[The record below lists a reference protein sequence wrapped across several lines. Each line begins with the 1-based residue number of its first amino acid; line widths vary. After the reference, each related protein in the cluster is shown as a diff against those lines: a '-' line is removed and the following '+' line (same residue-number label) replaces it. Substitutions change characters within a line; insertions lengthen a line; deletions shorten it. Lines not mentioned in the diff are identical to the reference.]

1 MRRRALLLMVM
12 AAFGAVCARHPGAA
26 IASGAA
32 AAPAFNDLD
41 EVMGLLAMRRHG
53 KVEFVEQQFL
63 AVLKQPVES
72 SGELRYDAPDRLEK
86 RTLKPRAETL
96 VLAGGVLTVERA
108 HSRRVMDLHAYPQVQ
123 PFVESIRA
131 TLAGDRGALERLF
144 RVEFAGSVA
153 RWTLT
158 LIPIESKIKQSVS
171 QVRIDGARD
180 QLLKVEIRQPDGD
193 RSLMTL
199 RPSTSP

>member
-1 MRRRALLLMVM
+1 MLRFLSLALLCILSATGN
-12 AAFGAVCARHPGAA
+12 AARAATTGAG
-26 IASGAA
+26 
-32 AAPAFNDLD
+32 DLD
-41 EVMGLLAMRRHG
+41 QVMGLLAMRQHG
-53 KVEFVEQQFL
+53 RVEFIEQHFL
-63 AVLKQPVES
+63 AVLKRPIES

-96 VLAGGVLTVERA
+96 VLTGGVLTVERA
-108 HSRRVMDLHAYPQVQ
+108 HSRRAMDLHAYPQVL

-131 TLAGDRGALERLF
+131 TLAGDRGALERVF
-144 RVEFAGSVA
+144 RLEFAGSVS

-158 LIPIESKIKQSVS
+158 LAPLESKVKQSVS
-171 QVRIDGARD
+171 QVRIEGAGD

-199 RPSTSP
+199 RASTLP